1 MPLAEKNP
9 WKILSENLVYE
20 NNWIALHHYQVI
32 NPSGNEG
39 IYGKV
44 HFKNIA
50 VGVIPVD
57 EEMNTYLVGQYRFT
71 LQQYSW
77 EIPEGGCP
85 DNEQPQQTAQR
96 ELLEET
102 GLKAGKWEYLGS
114 AHLSNSVTDEIAEL
128 FVATQL
134 QQFSPSPEETEE
146 LQIKKVP
153 LQQAFAMVENGAITD
168 AVSIIALQKL
178 QLLWMQGKWKP

>member
-1 MPLAEKNP
+1 MPFAEKNP

-57 EEMNTYLVGQYRFT
+57 
-71 LQQYSW
+71 
-77 EIPEGGCP
+77 
-85 DNEQPQQTAQR
+85 
-96 ELLEET
+96 
-102 GLKAGKWEYLGS
+102 
-114 AHLSNSVTDEIAEL
+114 
-128 FVATQL
+128 
-134 QQFSPSPEETEE
+134 
-146 LQIKKVP
+146 
-153 LQQAFAMVENGAITD
+153 
-168 AVSIIALQKL
+168 
-178 QLLWMQGKWKP
+178 